1 MEWFQNTFG
10 AALGITI
17 GSGAAIAIIV
27 GGSFFGCMA
36 FCILCSVM
44 GQVLEGIQ

>member
-17 GSGAAIAIIV
+17 GSSAAIAVIV
-27 GGSFFGCMA
+27 GGSIFGCIA
-36 FCILCSVM
+36 LCIVCAVL
-44 GQVLEGIQ
+44 GQVGEGLQ